1 MIRKRTRFFLA
12 VLAWCLFPRPS
23 FALENLR
30 MAAASAVTLST
41 LYLQMAQREGYFKE
55 EGFHVEVIGIRGE
68 VAVMAAVSGEVNFF
82 TQAGSALA
90 AAVRGIPVKILLIAE
105 DKPPWDLIAQP
116 QIKSFGQLKGGTIG
130 VLSLEGSVAVLTRQ
144 ILHKNGIDPVKDVTL
159 MVMGGNASRFL
170 ALRGRAVQATLL
182 DPANSFQARKEGFS
196 KLAAAGDYVSHYLGG
211 GIVVADGRMRQAPE
225 RISKIIRVGLKGLA
239 FFLTRRESAI
249 GHMMNLLNLK
259 DRDAAADIYDSTVR
273 VTTRDGVPEEGL
285 LQNLIED
292 MRKTTG
298 VKRDIRIGDLF
309 DFSFVRK
316 ANEELKASGWKP

>member
-1 MIRKRTRFFLA
+1 MTKKFNPLLLGLIGL
-12 VLAWCLFPRPS
+12 CLFPRPS

-68 VAVMAAVSGEVNFF
+68 VAVKAAVSGEVDFF

-130 VLSLEGSVAVLTRQ
+130 ALSLEGSVAGLARQ
-144 ILHKNGIDPVKDVTL
+144 ILRKNGIDPAKDVTL
-159 MVMGGNASRFL
+159 MAMGSNASRFL
-170 ALRGRAVQATLL
+170 ALRGRAIQATLL

-196 KLAAAGDYVSHYLGG
+196 KLAAAGDYMSHYLGG
-211 GIVVADGRMRQAPE
+211 GIVVADERMRQAPE
-225 RISKIIRVGLKGLA
+225 RISKIMRVGLKGLA
-239 FFLTRRESAI
+239 FFLTRREPAI
-249 GHMMNLLNLK
+249 GHMMNILNLK
-259 DRDAAADIYDSTVR
+259 DRDEAADIYDSTVR
-273 VTTRDGVPEEGL
+273 VMTRDGVSEEGV

-309 DFSFVRK
+309 DLSFVRK